1 MKLHKIKYLALCT
14 SPSGWLV
21 NMYLSLK
28 SRQADGALVNLSHV
42 LALQPGAVPA
52 VFINRS
58 LITVATTELW
68 SWVLIDSWITEDCSE
83 KKNLLPFGNI
93 NLMVLASKLQADYF
107 RKTRHFLFGCSSEST
122 QAIFLCRKGYI
133 CWSSD
138 WRLGPV
144 HAHLWRN

>member
-58 LITVATTELW
+58 LITVATTEL
-68 SWVLIDSWITEDCSE
+68 
-83 KKNLLPFGNI
+83 
-93 NLMVLASKLQADYF
+93 
-107 RKTRHFLFGCSSEST
+107 
-122 QAIFLCRKGYI
+122 
-133 CWSSD
+133 
-138 WRLGPV
+138 
-144 HAHLWRN
+144 